1 MNRRTVLAGAAGVLG
16 VSAAGAVTTRKLF
29 PARHNLRGEYAEDD
43 EVAYDHDDLR
53 FRASQAAVHRGE
65 TIEFEV
71 TNTTDSRVPV
81 GCNVPW
87 AIERHADDTWYTVT
101 WTGRE
106 YYQMCAS
113 ALPSGE
119 SYVER
124 VTLSTDALDRQ
135 TGDVEV
141 RGELQPGRY
150 RFVLLG
156 PSPFLA
162 VDFEVL
168 PARE

>member
-1 MNRRTVLAGAAGVLG
+1 MNRRTLLAGAAGVLC

-43 EVAYDHDDLR
+43 EVAYDHDALR
-53 FRASQAAVHRGE
+53 LRASRDTVRPGE
-65 TIEFEV
+65 EIAFQV

-87 AIERHADDTWYTVT
+87 AIERRADGVWYTVT
-101 WTGRE
+101 WTGLQ
-106 YYQMCAS
+106 YYQLCFS
-113 ALPSGE
+113 ALPPDE
-119 SYVER
+119 SHVER
-124 VTLSTDALDRQ
+124 LTLSTDALEDR
-135 TGDVEV
+135 TDEV
-141 RGELQPGRY
+141 RGELHPGQY

-162 VDFEVL
+162 VDFELL
-168 PARE
+168 PVRE